1 MELLSILFICFTQT
15 AIGWFYIVMLAASIT
30 CLIFCHKKS
39 SRNLLMLSYTVESI
53 AGIIALWH
61 TFFGDSWGTIASG
74 ASIAIFGVML
84 LITFALH
91 NYNREFYH

>member
-15 AIGWFYIVMLAASIT
+15 AMGWFYIIMLAASIT
-30 CLIFCHKKS
+30 CLIVCHKKS

-53 AGIIALWH
+53 AGIVALFH
-61 TFFGDSWGTIASG
+61 TIYGNSFATATGV